1 MERAEI
7 LAQAGRWTDT
17 DGIAALAT
25 VIETWGSAPRA
36 AGSLLAVSRRGGFV
50 GSVSGGCVERAVIE
64 AAQEAID
71 DGRHRVLSFG
81 VADAEAWALGLACG
95 GRIRVLVEPV
105 TRTPDFTAWELA
117 VSDGRAVLR
126 ETDLDSGT
134 NTLRYPADGAA
145 AALFADDRA
154 RLSADGRRFLNPFSP
169 PLRLVLVGAVHI
181 AEPLARMAAIA
192 GYAVTVVE
200 GRRAFARAD
209 LFPEAALRNGWP
221 ADVLPGLGLD
231 RRSAVVTLTHDPKF
245 DDGALAAA
253 LSTPAFYIGALGS
266 RKTHAKRLTRLAVAG
281 FEPAA
286 LARVH
291 GPVGLDIGAG
301 TPGQIAVA
309 ILAEMTAVLHGRLS

>member
-1 MERAEI
+1 MDRTEI
-7 LAQAGRWTDT
+7 LAQAGRWADA
-17 DGIAALAT
+17 DGSAALAT

-81 VADAEAWALGLACG
+81 VADADAWALGLACG

-105 TRTPDFTAWELA
+105 ARTPDFTEWEQA
-117 VSDGRAVLR
+117 VAAGRPAVR
-126 ETDLDSGT
+126 ATDLETGS
-134 NTLRYPADGAA
+134 NTLRYPDDEAA
-145 AALFADDRA
+145 AAVLAADQA
-154 RLSADGRRFLNPFSP
+154 QLSADGRLFLNPFSP

-181 AEPLARMAAIA
+181 AEPLARMATIA

-200 GRRAFARAD
+200 GRRAFARAE
-209 LFPEAALRNGWP
+209 LFPDAALRAGWP
-221 ADVLPGLGLD
+221 AEILPDLGLD
-231 RRSAVVTLTHDPKF
+231 QRSAVITLTHDPKF

-253 LSTPAFYIGALGS
+253 LATPAFYIGALGS
-266 RKTHAKRLTRLAVAG
+266 KKTHAKRLARLAVAG
-281 FEPAA
+281 FDTAA